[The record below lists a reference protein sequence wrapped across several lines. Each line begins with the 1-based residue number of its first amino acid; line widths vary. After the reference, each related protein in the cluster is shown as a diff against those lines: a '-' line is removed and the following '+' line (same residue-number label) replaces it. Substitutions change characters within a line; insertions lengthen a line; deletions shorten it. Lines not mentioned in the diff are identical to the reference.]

1 MKSRLAVMALLGI
14 VLFTSGCAGMTTQER
29 QAVRADVLLGMEI
42 LAAGV
47 AGMPNTDP
55 AMAYWSRYAAGV
67 LGKRANPTASASQV
81 AQ

>member
-1 MKSRLAVMALLGI
+1 MKSRLAVIALLGI
-14 VLFTSGCAGMTTQER
+14 VLFASGCANMTPQQR
-29 QAVRADVLLGMEI
+29 ADARADVLLGMEI

-55 AMAYWSRYAAGV
+55 ATAYWSKYAAGV
-67 LGKRANPTASASQV
+67 LSKRANPTASASQV